1 MQTVDITINK
11 AQVLDE
17 VAKLTAYTG
26 AKAMTDQDT
35 GAYERIAVTD
45 ADRDLLERYWAE
57 ACASVTE
64 ALKRWLFT
72 DPDTAIGHHPD
83 ISDDYVVMVSL
94 PNRWSENEHSAVTL
108 SLVSYMANLIAGN
121 WFMAT
126 APEKAQGCAAI
137 AGAQLE
143 QAVRSLYFKR
153 APKRPNV

>member
-1 MQTVDITINK
+1 MQTVDITISK

-17 VAKLTAYTG
+17 VTKLTAYTG

-35 GAYERIAVTD
+35 GVYERIAITD

-64 ALKRWLFT
+64 ALKRWVIA
-72 DPDTAIGHHPD
+72 DPGTAIGHHPD
-83 ISDDYVVMVSL
+83 IGENYTARLSL
-94 PNRWSENEHSAVTL
+94 TDQWNMNEQSAVAL

-126 APEKAQGCAAI
+126 APDKAQGCAAI

-143 QAVRSLYFKR
+143 QAVRSLYYKR
-153 APKRPNV
+153 APQRPNV